1 MSTDRRS
8 ALPPGV
14 DGVEIKVTLGA
25 AMVERGRQAFRIGL
39 AQAERRSIWF
49 AERLGRQD
57 DSAELPLLSRG
68 VIIRIRQREGEDDD
82 ATLKLRDPEGCL
94 DPDLWRERT
103 KSVGKRAKLEGDWV
117 GKRHLLS
124 ASLDGK
130 IEDGRIH
137 EVVAEQPQQVRRLL
151 SEAQQALAEELLLP
165 LEEVQLLGP
174 VRAAKWSPGM
184 GELGDIAAEL
194 WEVGDQLRF
203 LELSVLAKDDPLG
216 HQQRLEETVGSHS
229 LEVDPKAETK
239 TRTVLEHFAAAA
251 SRDPAIPMGPG
262 PPPGRRAASP
272 TQVST
277 QRNDPQMTHNPG
289 FSMNPRGTYGS
300 VVQDRDPPAH
310 LGQGTADAPPGVRLH
325 PHRRELTSGGVAS
338 SPEDHRRV
346 SALAR
351 SIRGL
356 IVHRRFLRVRCD
368 PVRRPGRHR

>member
-8 ALPPGV
+8 VLPPGV

-49 AERLGRQD
+49 AERLGRQG

-68 VIIRIRQREGEDDD
+68 VIIRVRQREGEDDD
-82 ATLKLRDPEGCL
+82 ATLKLRGPEGCI

-103 KSVGKRAKLEGDWV
+103 KSLGKRAKLEGDWA
-117 GKRHLLS
+117 GRRHLLS

-130 IEDGRIH
+130 IDQGRIE

-151 SEAQQALAEELLLP
+151 SEAQQALAEDLLLP
-165 LEEVQLLGP
+165 LDEVQLLGP
-174 VRAAKWSPGM
+174 VRAAKWSPGT

-229 LEVDPKAETK
+229 LVVDPKAETK
-239 TRTVLEHFAAAA
+239 TRTVVEHFAAAA
-251 SRDPAIPMGPG
+251 
-262 PPPGRRAASP
+262 
-272 TQVST
+272 
-277 QRNDPQMTHNPG
+277 
-289 FSMNPRGTYGS
+289 
-300 VVQDRDPPAH
+300 
-310 LGQGTADAPPGVRLH
+310 
-325 PHRRELTSGGVAS
+325 
-338 SPEDHRRV
+338 
-346 SALAR
+346 
-351 SIRGL
+351 
-356 IVHRRFLRVRCD
+356 
-368 PVRRPGRHR
+368 RP

>member
-1 MSTDRRS
+1 MSTDHTT
-8 ALPPGV
+8 ALPLGV

-49 AERLGRQD
+49 AERLVRQG

-82 ATLKLRDPEGCL
+82 ATLKLRGPEGCI

-130 IEDGRIH
+130 IDEGRID

-151 SEAQQALAEELLLP
+151 SEAQQALADELLLP
-165 LEEVQLLGP
+165 LDEVQLLGP
-174 VRAAKWSPGM
+174 VRAAKWKPGL

-194 WEVGDQLRF
+194 WEAGDQLRF

-216 HQQRLEETVGSHS
+216 HQQRLEEKVASHS
-229 LEVDPKAETK
+229 LEVDPEAGTK
-239 TRTVLEHFAAAA
+239 TRAVLEHFAAAA
-251 SRDPAIPMGPG
+251 
-262 PPPGRRAASP
+262 RA
-272 TQVST
+272 
-277 QRNDPQMTHNPG
+277 
-289 FSMNPRGTYGS
+289 
-300 VVQDRDPPAH
+300 
-310 LGQGTADAPPGVRLH
+310 
-325 PHRRELTSGGVAS
+325 
-338 SPEDHRRV
+338 
-346 SALAR
+346 
-351 SIRGL
+351 
-356 IVHRRFLRVRCD
+356 
-368 PVRRPGRHR
+368 